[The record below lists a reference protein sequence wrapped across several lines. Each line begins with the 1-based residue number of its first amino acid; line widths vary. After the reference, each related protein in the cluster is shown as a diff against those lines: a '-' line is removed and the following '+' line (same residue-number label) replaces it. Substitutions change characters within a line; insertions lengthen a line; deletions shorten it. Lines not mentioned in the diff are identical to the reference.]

1 MSKYHFSPSSP
12 DCFSLCCC
20 EQEAQKLFSTFKK
33 TIEASD
39 LALYKK
45 DEATADKLIQQ
56 ANSVYSSW
64 LDVVGI
70 TV

>member
-1 MSKYHFSPSSP
+1 M
-12 DCFSLCCC
+12 CCC